1 MAKTKKSKP
10 RKNKGDSP
18 AISFAKKYD
27 SYNSLVAAINRGELT
42 EKDIRKVYS
51 SFRKRINEQVKRTQA
66 SDIPFLPGNAPYM
79 SKAENLITGRDLVH
93 EVAKGLRYY
102 HSKSYS
108 RAQRVAQRAT
118 AISKLAEHGIVIT
131 VDQWDDWRRFSQ
143 WLEAS
148 SFATL
153 YDSDSDVSQEVFGD
167 APQATGEDWKVAFL
181 RWMKKND
188 KQKYQEYIALH
199 PEDAIND

>member
-1 MAKTKKSKP
+1 MSKKKTIKP
-10 RKNKGDSP
+10 RKGDSP
-18 AISFAKKYD
+18 AIQFAKKYD
-27 SYNSLVAAINRGELT
+27 SYNSLVAAINRGEIS

-66 SDIPFLPGNAPYM
+66 SDIPFLPGTSPYM
-79 SKAENLITGRDLVH
+79 SKAEYLITGRDLVH

-118 AISKLAEHGIVIT
+118 AIEKLAEHGIVIT

-143 WLEAS
+143 WFESS
-148 SFATL
+148 SFSAI
-153 YDSDSDVSQEVFGD
+153 YDSDSAASQEVFKTD
-167 APQATGEDWKVAFL
+167 PTATGEDWKKAFL
-181 RWMKKND
+181 RWMKKNN
-188 KQKYQEYIALH
+188 KQKYKEYIALH
-199 PEDAIND
+199 PEDVIND